1 MDATREI
8 AKYGDR
14 SVVEITTEGRVVRY
28 AAVTNYDETKE
39 IGSRWNWGHYYDIY
53 GDIITQ
59 EEALKRA
66 MLDLYNISDKDIT
79 KAKKYDRIKTI
90 ASDVSALYLE
100 INKDKDVIDDAVT
113 YLKDELNITK
123 EEAQELGIDELLYP
137 KKYQIIEVDLVREQK
152 STVKIVVPAGVDVGV
167 YDADDYIDNI
177 YYVEPEDEGDW
188 EVDDVNVDEEDI
200 SKDEV
205 KNKYGD
211 EIWNIEDI
219 DTL

>member
-14 SVVEITTEGRVVRY
+14 SVVEITTDGRVVRY
-28 AAVTNYDETKE
+28 ATVTNYDETKE

-53 GDIITQ
+53 GDTITQ
-59 EEALKRA
+59 EEALKGA
-66 MLDLYNISDKDIT
+66 MLNLYNISDKDIT
-79 KAKKYDRIKTI
+79 KAKKYDRMKTI

-113 YLKDELNITK
+113 HLKDELNITK

-152 STVKIVVPAGVDVGV
+152 SKIKIVVPAGVDVGV